1 MKTRKVKVS
10 SFPTNGKSLL
20 GCAKGLGPG
29 CVGKRCDS
37 QSSVARITWKD
48 DYLIWKATKV
58 CTFQK
63 VHSMSSVETECRRQT
78 QGNGV
83 GAILD
88 VQLRTVVGP
97 VRAMVVC
104 WRFLKQPCLEAK
116 QHK

>member
-48 DYLIWKATKV
+48 DYLIWKAMKV

-63 VHSMSSVETECRRQT
+63 VHSMPSVETECRRQT